1 MSDTEAEKRGEF
13 AGEIPNRIRISNTK
27 VEFIRR
33 KQRPTKAILMEKE
46 VKDFLDSILAKN
58 TKTYTRALE
67 LFEEFMG
74 QTISEIIEQKRKR
87 FKSNDITDRRKLARA
102 TG

>member
-1 MSDTEAEKRGEF
+1 
-13 AGEIPNRIRISNTK
+13 
-27 VEFIRR
+27 
-33 KQRPTKAILMEKE
+33 MEKE

-58 TKTYTRALE
+58 TRKTYTRALE

-74 QTISEIIEQKRKR
+74 QTISEIIEQKRKD